1 MEARI
6 EKTLPLVRVQSS
18 AEVNTLAVL
27 RLEPEP
33 IWLPLMKRTKEL
45 SLQEDVTVRDI

>member
-1 MEARI
+1 MRIVAMTAAGPGRKLDARM

-18 AEVNTLAVL
+18 AEVNTFAVL

-33 IWLPLMKRTKEL
+33 IWLPLMKRT
-45 SLQEDVTVRDI
+45 